1 MTLPSVH
8 AIHPAPGGSHGNKTE
23 IYFHGGFV
31 PVSPGHNSPEKGWAF
46 SLEKNLL
53 TTRPKPLKI
62 VGDGPARCEQWMQKR
77 PSATATKLLA
87 GFHAV
92 VRGPF
97 FLEGNK
103 HLGPSSVVPAL
114 RRYYPARP
122 PM

>member
-53 TTRPKPLKI
+53 TYNPQNPIIRGASPVTFCEERTMYAKTAFGHGDNAPRRAPRHGSRAVFRGGKGRP
-62 VGDGPARCEQWMQKR
+62 
-77 PSATATKLLA
+77 
-87 GFHAV
+87 
-92 VRGPF
+92 
-97 FLEGNK
+97 
-103 HLGPSSVVPAL
+103 
-114 RRYYPARP
+114 
-122 PM
+122 